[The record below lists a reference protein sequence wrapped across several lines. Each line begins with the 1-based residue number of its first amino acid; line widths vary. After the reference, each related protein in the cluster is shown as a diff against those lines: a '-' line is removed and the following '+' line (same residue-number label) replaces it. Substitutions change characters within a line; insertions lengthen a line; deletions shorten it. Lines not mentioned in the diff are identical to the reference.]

1 MKKSALF
8 LLPLLFLSCEE
19 QKERHFIVVHNNYK
33 DTTEVVAK
41 YWRTCLDGKELPNGM
56 FSITE
61 FHSDNGASYIY
72 NVDCIIARD
81 SINNK

>member
-8 LLPLLFLSCEE
+8 LLPILFLSCEE
-19 QKERHFIVVHNNYK
+19 PREHYFIVVHNNYR

-56 FSITE
+56 FAITE
-61 FHSDNGASYIY
+61 FHSDNGVSLIY
-72 NVDCIIARD
+72 NVDCIIAKD

>member
-8 LLPLLFLSCEE
+8 LLPILFLSCEE
-19 QKERHFIVVHNNYK
+19 PREHHFIVVHNNYK

-41 YWRTCLDGKELPNGM
+41 YWRCARPAFVDGIK
-56 FSITE
+56 SITE
-61 FHSDNGASYIY
+61 FTSDNGVSLIY
-72 NVDCIIARD
+72 NVNCIIAKD